1 MLVLAN
7 LANKLNRK
15 HMNHISMFA
24 RSNLVGSIFIFI
36 FACIYYMYG
45 DGDNFNLPSYYGEN
59 GTMNFI
65 DCVYFSGITHL
76 TVGYGDIAGK
86 SPFIKFVIICQLFVM
101 ILLLGVDLN

>member
-15 HMNHISMFA
+15 NIHHIK
-24 RSNLVGSIFIFI
+24 NVLVINSLFIFI

-59 GTMNFI
+59 GKMNFI

-86 SPFIKFVIICQLFVM
+86 SSFIKLVIICQLFIM